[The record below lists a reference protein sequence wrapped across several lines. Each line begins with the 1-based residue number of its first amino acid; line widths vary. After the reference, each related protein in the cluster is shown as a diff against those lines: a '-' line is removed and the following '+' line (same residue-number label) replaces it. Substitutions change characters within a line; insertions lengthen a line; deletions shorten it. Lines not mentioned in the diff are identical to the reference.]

1 MGPFGFQALTTQIY
15 LEGGI
20 WDWTWFTI
28 HHYGNADVPSRSLSL
43 FLSLSCLPLLSLS
56 RFQTVYHTLE
66 DTISAADAEE
76 DLKWFRSNH
85 GPGMPMNWPQ
95 FEVRDE

>member
-1 MGPFGFQALTTQIY
+1 MKENEITVNAL
-15 LEGGI
+15 
-20 WDWTWFTI
+20 
-28 HHYGNADVPSRSLSL
+28 
-43 FLSLSCLPLLSLS
+43 

-66 DTISAADAEE
+66 DTIKSADAEE

-95 FEVRDE
+95 FEVLVSLLICL